1 MKKTPSRRSQ
11 TERRKSPRKSP
22 RKAVIE
28 ALTPETGLNAR
39 DDAPQPSQGKECC
52 AFCAKPL
59 AVGDRALF
67 VEEEVGR
74 SFCAEDC
81 ITRFFAPEV
90 ERLEAEY
97 QRRVVPGDILPEQ
110 REELQHLRWATLKE
124 PDEVWREKT
133 LSGDHRYTL
142 IAEFENGLWCVC
154 LSLFLKGEPSFLF
167 LCVVTRNLALVE
179 TYRRGER
186 MSWVK
191 RRGAERTSAQTPP
204 EFTEAQQ
211 ALDGTVIPGVDQDL
225 MEAAGFTSAPAD
237 GLALDGWSTEE
248 SLRAAASGERS
259 PEDIQPSEF
268 GVYQNCLEETL
279 QEPSELWSLE
289 AVSDEEE
296 VRLFHF
302 IKHYPESEGQG
313 FWYVI
318 VAREVAGNET
328 EEDHL
333 EVLDA
338 FPSRDSELVSRYR
351 QGNQELESAS
361 SEPAAPARVLH

>member
-1 MKKTPSRRSQ
+1 MKKTPSRKSQ
-11 TERRKSPRKSP
+11 TERRKSPRRSP
-22 RKAVIE
+22 QASKEASPEAVQQATTQE
-28 ALTPETGLNAR
+28 A
-39 DDAPQPSQGKECC
+39 C
-52 AFCAKPL
+52 AYCAKPL
-59 AVGDRALF
+59 AVGDRALY

-74 SFCAEDC
+74 SFCAEEC

-90 ERLEAEY
+90 ERLEADY
-97 QRRVVPGDILPEQ
+97 QRRVVSGDILPEQ

-142 IAEFENGLWCVC
+142 IAQFENGLWCIC

-167 LCVVTRNLALVE
+167 LCVVSRNAALVE
-179 TYRRGER
+179 SYRRGER

-191 RRGAERTSAQTPP
+191 RRGAERSVDQSMP
-204 EFTEAQQ
+204 EFTQAQQ

-225 MEAAGFTSAPAD
+225 MEAAGFTQAPAD

-248 SLRAAASGERS
+248 SLRATVNGERS
-259 PEDIQPSEF
+259 PDDIQPSEF

-296 VRLFHF
+296 VRLYHF

-318 VAREVAGNET
+318 VAREVVGNET

-338 FPSRDSELVSRYR
+338 FPSKDPERVSRYR
-351 QGNQELESAS
+351 QGNQEMEAESI
-361 SEPAAPARVLH
+361 EPAQTARVLH